1 MRLRDMKYMLDKYN
15 SQIAIT
21 VSNSG
26 HKKMITGLQK
36 SLNAINE
43 LSCLGFL
50 DDDIKRFE
58 SLGNIY
64 HLRSP
69 EDKVEVES
77 LISNQIVSYINIV
90 KEKLNGFITLIDKSM
105 SKQDKNTVSVKLPNF
120 NTLDE
125 LEKFTKKLNKAFQSG
140 ITNKEIDGQFNLQ
153 GFDTGSMWMEILV
166 SSSAALLI
174 LGKIIDAAQKIAIN
188 SQQYLNA
195 KALYER
201 TVLQNEQVKKQ
212 TEASDAFL
220 EGLQKSINAITDA
233 EIKNV
238 IEGSDYSAEA
248 IGEIKKS
255 AELFAGLINDGAQF
269 HPSLDAP
276 PEAVEAFPESPQSL
290 EEPQKLLETLT
301 ENFPKE

>member
-15 SQIAIT
+15 SQIAIK

-77 LISNQIVSYINIV
+77 IISTQIVSYINIV
-90 KEKLNGFITLIDKSM
+90 KEKLNGFITLIDKSV

-220 EGLQKSINAITDA
+220 EGLQKVSM
-233 EIKNV
+233 
-238 IEGSDYSAEA
+238 
-248 IGEIKKS
+248 
-255 AELFAGLINDGAQF
+255 
-269 HPSLDAP
+269 P
-276 PEAVEAFPESPQSL
+276 
-290 EEPQKLLETLT
+290 LLM
-301 ENFPKE
+301 PK

>member
-1 MRLRDMKYMLDKYN
+1 MKYMLDKYN
-15 SQIAIT
+15 SQIAIK

-77 LISNQIVSYINIV
+77 IISTQIVSYINIV
-90 KEKLNGFITLIDKSM
+90 KEKLNGFITLIDKSV

-255 AELFAGLINDGAQF
+255 AELFAGLINEGAQF

-276 PEAVEAFPESPQSL
+276 TEAVEAFPESPQSL

-301 ENFPKE
+301 EISPEE

>member
-1 MRLRDMKYMLDKYN
+1 MKYMLDKYN

-43 LSCLGFL
+43 LSCLDFL

>member
-43 LSCLGFL
+43 LSCLDFL

>member
-15 SQIAIT
+15 SQIAIK

-77 LISNQIVSYINIV
+77 IISTQIVSYINIV
-90 KEKLNGFITLIDKSM
+90 KEKLNGFITLIDKSV

-255 AELFAGLINDGAQF
+255 AELFAGLINEGAQF

-276 PEAVEAFPESPQSL
+276 TEAVEAFPESPQSL

-301 ENFPKE
+301 EISPEE